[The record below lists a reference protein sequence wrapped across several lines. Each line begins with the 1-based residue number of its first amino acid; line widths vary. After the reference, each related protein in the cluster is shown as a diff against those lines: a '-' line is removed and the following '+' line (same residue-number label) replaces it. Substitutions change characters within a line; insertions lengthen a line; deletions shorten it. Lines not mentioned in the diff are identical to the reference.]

1 MFSSLASRSV
11 AMMQSNDAY
20 LIDNIDESL
29 SFFASKVSR
38 ESDTEWGVYEG
49 PNDRDELGC
58 GGIRGGGC

>member
-1 MFSSLASRSV
+1 
-11 AMMQSNDAY
+11 MMQSNDAY